1 MTTETETLYARIAT
15 IEARLLDL
23 LSQYQAV
30 LARLAADE
38 EEIDQLGTT
47 LGFGGSEGGGG
58 IWFAVST
65 TAISAKS
72 GSTAGSGA
80 VQLLINA
87 AGALSNGQT
96 VTCYNNS
103 SAALASGKNCV
114 VGQDASGNYDLING
128 DC

>member
-1 MTTETETLYARIAT
+1 MTSEVSTLYARIAT

-23 LSQYQAV
+23 QAQYQAV
-30 LARLAADE
+30 LTRLAADE
-38 EEIDQLGTT
+38 QEIGQIGTT

-65 TAISAKS
+65 TAISARS
-72 GSTAGSGA
+72 GSTAGSGT

-103 SAALASGKNCV
+103 SNALNSGKNCV